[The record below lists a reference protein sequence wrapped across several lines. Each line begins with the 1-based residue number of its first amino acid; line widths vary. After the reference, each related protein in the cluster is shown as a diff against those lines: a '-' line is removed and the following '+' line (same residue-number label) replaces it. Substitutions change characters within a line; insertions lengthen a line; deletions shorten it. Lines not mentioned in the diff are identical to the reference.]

1 MLKEHNL
8 IGFFLHF
15 YSSNCSYNMG
25 GTLYICIYSQPLLC
39 SAGTSKK
46 QGGTYLYNFRIL
58 ILSQYIT
65 FLKPDPSV
73 PAGVSTRTIAC

>member
-1 MLKEHNL
+1 MYLIFEIFKERLNRH
-8 IGFFLHF
+8 IYYVKRAQFFLHF

-46 QGGTYLYNFRIL
+46 QVERIYTTFEF
-58 ILSQYIT
+58 LSRPNI
-65 FLKPDPSV
+65 
-73 PAGVSTRTIAC
+73 

>member
-46 QGGTYLYNFRIL
+46 QVERIYTTFEF
-58 ILSQYIT
+58 LSRPNI
-65 FLKPDPSV
+65 
-73 PAGVSTRTIAC
+73 

>member
-1 MLKEHNL
+1 MYLIFEIFKERLNRH
-8 IGFFLHF
+8 IYYVKRAQFDRIFLHF

-46 QGGTYLYNFRIL
+46 QVERIYTTFEF
-58 ILSQYIT
+58 LSRPNI
-65 FLKPDPSV
+65 
-73 PAGVSTRTIAC
+73 